1 MTSCLVIQHVAPEG
15 PYVIRGALERAGVTV
30 DIRSVGDGVDLP
42 PDLAGFEGLVVMGG
56 PMSATGD
63 EGFPTRRAELDLLAD
78 ALHRGLPTLGVCLG
92 CPAPGPGRRGGGVP
106 RPGRSRDRLGAG
118 RADREAADDPLLTG
132 LPAELTVL
140 HWHGD
145 TFDPPPGAVLLAV
158 SPRYRSQAFPRR
170 SPGLGTAV
178 PPRDRPAGR
187 GRFRGAF
194 GADALR
200 AGTTPAS
207 IKADADAALSAPGA
221 VARPGL
227 PPLRRA
233 RRGPRPPTD
242 GRPAVVPALPPPDLP
257 FTGMFRLR

>member
-56 PMSATGD
+56 PMSATAD

-92 CPAPGPGRRGGGVP
+92 AQLLALAGGGAVYPGPVGPEIGWAPVE
-106 RPGRSRDRLGAG
+106 LT
-118 RADREAADDPLLTG
+118 REAGDDPLLTG

-145 TFDPPPGAVLLAV
+145 TFDPPPDAVLLAV
-158 SPRYRSQAFPRR
+158 SPRYRSQAFRGGAKAW
-170 SPGLGTAV
+170 GLQFHFEIDQQAV
-178 PPRDRPAGR
+178 AA
-187 GRFRGAF
+187 FVASF

-207 IKADADAALSAPGA
+207 INADADAAVSLLAPWRDRVFRRFA
-221 VARPGL
+221 ELVVAHDRRPM
-227 PPLRRA
+227 A
-233 RRGPRPPTD
+233 DRP
-242 GRPAVVPALPPPDLP
+242 
-257 FTGMFRLR
+257 